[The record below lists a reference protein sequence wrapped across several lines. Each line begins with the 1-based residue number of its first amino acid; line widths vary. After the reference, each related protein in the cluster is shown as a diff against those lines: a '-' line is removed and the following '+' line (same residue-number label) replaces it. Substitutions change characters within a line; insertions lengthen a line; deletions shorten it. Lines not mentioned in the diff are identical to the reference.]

1 MTPVSLQ
8 ALANARTRDAAQ
20 TLSPHQSKRLSR
32 GRSAEKPVLEM
43 KCGAV
48 KDALLPPLHP
58 HPQTR

>member
-8 ALANARTRDAAQ
+8 ALANSRALDAAQ
-20 TLSPHQSKRLSR
+20 TLRPHQPKRLLR
-32 GRSAEKPVLEM
+32 GRNAEKSVPEM

-48 KDALLPPLHP
+48 KDALLPPLQP

>member
-8 ALANARTRDAAQ
+8 ALANARTLDAQ
-20 TLSPHQSKRLSR
+20 TLRSHQPMRLSR
-32 GRSAEKPVLEM
+32 GRSADKPVLEM

-48 KDALLPPLHP
+48 KDALLPPLQP